1 VKLVVDLQ
9 ACQTPGSG
17 PRGIG
22 RYSFELA
29 AALAR
34 NASLHDLHFLLN
46 ADFAD
51 GIEALDRALKAA
63 GRVTCERYRLVP
75 LDASYG
81 SRRRRLQ
88 RIDDAILNW
97 RYACTGADALHVSS
111 VFEGWQAGGAHVT
124 SRIRDVPAG
133 VRSATLYD
141 LIPLIFADTY
151 LPAEARA
158 LYDARVELFGSFD
171 LVFAISES
179 TRRDAIAHLAI
190 PPSRIVNIGAATT
203 TAFRHLGTIAA
214 ERAHDVLHR
223 HGLGPRFMLY
233 VGGIDFRK
241 NIDGLLMAYAALPPA
256 IAHEV
261 QVAVVCE
268 LSSVEREMLLA
279 RAASLGVAQPPV
291 LTGYVTDDD
300 LNALYNLCEVF
311 VFPSLYEG
319 FGLPLLEAM
328 TCGAPAIAS
337 NASSMPEILG
347 DPEALFDPRDP
358 IAMAR
363 MMEGLLDNP
372 YRRKRLGE
380 ANRHR
385 ARQFSWDAV
394 AWRFIESLEDAMARR
409 LVDDATLGGH
419 RRPRVAVVVPAASES
434 SVAGRYVARMLPY
447 WNRPFEVDIVGQA
460 PAPGA
465 AGTESGIGVI
475 APAALRGTNSRYD
488 CVVYHVGTGEIPDTV
503 RTLLNDVPGVLVVHD
518 TPSATGDATAAAL
531 RARSHSMRT
540 IPAGAGGI
548 EASAA
553 ERNALDAVTATLD
566 GVVYRGREL
575 RALIRGAQGV
585 LFDSQRSATL
595 LRAVWPDIVEIPW
608 RVVEPAP
615 ADGDAVDSVD
625 AADPDGDPRIAAMR
639 RRPARVAE
647 LEAGA
652 CAYVKSADDARS
664 AESLRR
670 ELVGMIAAEGWD
682 ESLSLAAGGAIE
694 AGLALHPWSGRWMN
708 RRA

>member
-46 ADFAD
+46 ADFAG

-214 ERAHDVLHR
+214 ERAHDVLQR

-279 RAASLGVAQPPV
+279 RAARLVVERPQE
-291 LTGYVTDDD
+291 LTG
-300 LNALYNLCEVF
+300 
-311 VFPSLYEG
+311 
-319 FGLPLLEAM
+319 
-328 TCGAPAIAS
+328 
-337 NASSMPEILG
+337 
-347 DPEALFDPRDP
+347 
-358 IAMAR
+358 
-363 MMEGLLDNP
+363 
-372 YRRKRLGE
+372 
-380 ANRHR
+380 
-385 ARQFSWDAV
+385 
-394 AWRFIESLEDAMARR
+394 
-409 LVDDATLGGH
+409 
-419 RRPRVAVVVPAASES
+419 
-434 SVAGRYVARMLPY
+434 
-447 WNRPFEVDIVGQA
+447 
-460 PAPGA
+460 
-465 AGTESGIGVI
+465 
-475 APAALRGTNSRYD
+475 
-488 CVVYHVGTGEIPDTV
+488 
-503 RTLLNDVPGVLVVHD
+503 
-518 TPSATGDATAAAL
+518 
-531 RARSHSMRT
+531 
-540 IPAGAGGI
+540 
-548 EASAA
+548 
-553 ERNALDAVTATLD
+553 
-566 GVVYRGREL
+566 
-575 RALIRGAQGV
+575 
-585 LFDSQRSATL
+585 
-595 LRAVWPDIVEIPW
+595 
-608 RVVEPAP
+608 
-615 ADGDAVDSVD
+615 
-625 AADPDGDPRIAAMR
+625 
-639 RRPARVAE
+639 
-647 LEAGA
+647 
-652 CAYVKSADDARS
+652 
-664 AESLRR
+664 
-670 ELVGMIAAEGWD
+670 
-682 ESLSLAAGGAIE
+682 
-694 AGLALHPWSGRWMN
+694 
-708 RRA
+708 

>member
-34 NASLHDLHFLLN
+34 NASLHDVHFLLH

-51 GIEALDRALKAA
+51 GIEALERVLQAA

-75 LDASYG
+75 LDGSYG
-81 SRRRRLQ
+81 TRRRRLQ
-88 RIDDAILNW
+88 RVDDAILNW

-158 LYDARVELFGSFD
+158 LYEARVALFGSFD

-203 TAFRHLGTIAA
+203 SAFRHLGAA
-214 ERAHDVLHR
+214 AAGRAHDVLHR

-241 NIDGLLMAYAALPPA
+241 NIDGLLMAYAALPCSVA
-256 IAHEV
+256 REV
-261 QVAVVCE
+261 QLAVVCE
-268 LSSVEREMLLA
+268 LSGVEREMLLA

-291 LTGYVTDDD
+291 LTGYVADED

-358 IAMAR
+358 TAMAR
-363 MMEGLLDNP
+363 MMEGLLGNP
-372 YRRKRLGE
+372 YRRKRMGD

-394 AWRFIESLEDAMARR
+394 ACRFIESVEDAMARR

-419 RRPRVAVVVPAASES
+419 RRPRVAVVVAALSES
-434 SVAGRYVARMLPY
+434 GIAGRHAARMLPY
-447 WNRPFEVDIVGQA
+447 WNRPFDVDVARESAA
-460 PAPGA
+460 PP
-465 AGTESGIGVI
+465 AGDARTGVN
-475 APAALRGTNSRYD
+475 AVDLATLRGEPARYA
-488 CVVYHVGTGEIPDTV
+488 CVWYHIGTGEISDRA
-503 RTLLNDVPGVLVVHD
+503 RTLLDEVPGVLAVHD
-518 TPSATGDATAAAL
+518 TMAADVDPAAVSSPERGGPP
-531 RARSHSMRT
+531 RASR
-540 IPAGAGGI
+540 AGAKALDAI
-548 EASAA
+548 AA
-553 ERNALDAVTATLD
+553 RRNALDAETATLD

-575 RALIRGAQGV
+575 HALILGAQGV
-585 LFDSQRSATL
+585 VFDSQRSAAL
-595 LRAVWPDIVEIPW
+595 LRAAWPDIVDIPFE
-608 RVVEPAP
+608 VVEPA
-615 ADGDAVDSVD
+615 ADDGDAVYSID
-625 AADPDGDPRIAAMR
+625 ASDPRGDPRTAAMR

-652 CAYVKSADDARS
+652 CACVKSADDARS

-670 ELVGMIAAEGWD
+670 ELVEMIAAEGWD

-694 AGLALHPWSGRWMN
+694 AGLALHPWSGRWMT
-708 RRA
+708 RRT